1 MALALGNGVS
11 TKVLVESVAYQTS
24 LGERLRL
31 DNIDAVDVRI
41 GSADKRSRL
50 AINANNIFEGYIIF
64 PQYGCEDLISNIV
77 NFMTEKHEDLA
88 DAFSLLANYCF
99 LNFQLPTHPEIFFIG
114 GSPNDEFNDFDD
126 DDGLFYP

>member
-1 MALALGNGVS
+1 M
-11 TKVLVESVAYQTS
+11 LVESVAYQTS

-64 PQYGCEDLISNIV
+64 PRYGCEDLISNIV
-77 NFMTEKHEDLA
+77 NFRTEKHEDLA

-99 LNFQLPTHPEIFFIG
+99 LNFQLPKHPEICFVG
-114 GSPNDEFNDFDD
+114 GSPDNRFGDEDD
-126 DDGLFYP
+126 DDGLYYP